1 MHKMSAIF
9 FKLMFVI
16 FLALLPG
23 LLDFWECGGCLMGL
37 KVL

>member
-16 FLALLPG
+16 FFSVTPWTVG
-23 LLDFWECGGCLMGL
+23 LLGMWGL
-37 KVL
+37 PNGT

>member
-9 FKLMFVI
+9 FKIDVCDFFSITPWTV
-16 FLALLPG
+16 G
-23 LLDFWECGGCLMGL
+23 LLGMWGCLMGL